1 MNAIDK
7 SDFSTKR
14 LPGGQ
19 RFDIWRESIAALFDI
34 TPTIRT
40 RMDGFNASLTSYLL
54 NDQIMFSRCETAAQ
68 KFERGPLRPANDGLD
83 HYLIQSHLRG
93 GQAVRSG
100 SRQGEA
106 EPGDI
111 LIIDLAERHE
121 ATTSDFEHLSLV
133 VPRSLLAPFLKRPDS
148 QEGRVLKR
156 GSALADIAAAH
167 LRMIA
172 TKANSLS
179 RDEATLMIEPTLALM
194 ASALNGDTRNIE
206 NGAASIAASL
216 MQRAKAKIERNLHLN
231 DLSITTICGAIGLS
245 RASLYRLFEHHGGV
259 RAYIQER
266 RLRRA
271 AEDLTS
277 LALAHRYIY
286 DIAFNWGFS
295 SEAHFSRAFKAR
307 FGLSPKQARDMGR
320 AGLRLNSA
328 IANPTQVGDR
338 DYETWLSQV
347 LPSVS

>member
-1 MNAIDK
+1 M
-7 SDFSTKR
+7 
-14 LPGGQ
+14 
-19 RFDIWRESIAALFDI
+19 
-34 TPTIRT
+34 
-40 RMDGFNASLTSYLL
+40 
-54 NDQIMFSRCETAAQ
+54 
-68 KFERGPLRPANDGLD
+68 
-83 HYLIQSHLRG
+83 
-93 GQAVRSG
+93 
-100 SRQGEA
+100 
-106 EPGDI
+106 
-111 LIIDLAERHE
+111 
-121 ATTSDFEHLSLV
+121 
-133 VPRSLLAPFLKRPDS
+133 
-148 QEGRVLKR
+148 
-156 GSALADIAAAH
+156 
-167 LRMIA
+167 
-172 TKANSLS
+172 
-179 RDEATLMIEPTLALM
+179 MIEPTLALM
-194 ASALNGDTRNIE
+194 ASALNGDTRNVE

-216 MQRAKAKIERNLHLN
+216 MQRAKAEIERNLHLN